1 MTCCVVPPGGSLS
14 GHGAKALSAP
24 VASTG
29 TQRDWASAR
38 LGFSATGTQRD
49 RDSAP
54 PGLSATGTQYD
65 CGWVKKP
72 DGSYFFL
79 TVAKR
84 VLFALK

>member
-1 MTCCVVPPGGSLS
+1 MTCCVVPSGVLYLATAPRRSVRLS
-14 GHGAKALSAP
+14 PLLGLSA
-24 VASTG
+24 TG
-29 TQRDWASAR
+29 LQRDW
-38 LGFSATGTQRD
+38 G
-49 RDSAP
+49 SAP
-54 PGLSATGTQYD
+54 LGLSATGTQYD